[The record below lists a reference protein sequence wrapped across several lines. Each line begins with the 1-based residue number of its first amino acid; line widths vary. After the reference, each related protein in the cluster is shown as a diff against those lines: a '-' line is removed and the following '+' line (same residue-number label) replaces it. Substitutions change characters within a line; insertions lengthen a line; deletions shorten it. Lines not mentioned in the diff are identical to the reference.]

1 MDGRVARGARTR
13 AAVAN
18 RAASVASLDG
28 LSGMTLGRVAEA
40 LGIGKSGIQAA
51 YRTKEELQIAAVAAA
66 TAIFVAEIITPTQ
79 TVTEGRAR
87 LMALVDAW
95 LDYIRRRVL
104 PGGCFMGA
112 TLAEFD
118 SHPGPVRD
126 ALARARRGWLR
137 TLEQQI
143 GIALERS
150 EIVSTLPPAMV
161 AFEIDALLAAANVAR
176 NLTDTDQPLTLART
190 VIVERLRC

>member
-66 TAIFVAEIITPTQ
+66 TAIFVDEIITPTQ
-79 TVTEGRAR
+79 TVMEGRAR

-95 LDYIRRRVL
+95 LDYIRRAARCACARHRQRR
-104 PGGCFMGA
+104 PGGGRV
-112 TLAEFD
+112 
-118 SHPGPVRD
+118 G
-126 ALARARRGWLR
+126 
-137 TLEQQI
+137 
-143 GIALERS
+143 ERC
-150 EIVSTLPPAMV
+150 TLPDSRRPMSHCMSMAHSGWCMS
-161 AFEIDALLAAANVAR
+161 
-176 NLTDTDQPLTLART
+176 T
-190 VIVERLRC
+190 